1 MNHSGTHAK
10 RVVKRL
16 WKLGWGLVF
25 VSIMTVLSVLGADY
39 SSHFA
44 VAKSLVPPTG
54 TSTAALR

>member
-1 MNHSGTHAK
+1 MKHSGRHVGRLAK
-10 RVVKRL
+10 KA
-16 WKLGWGLVF
+16 WALGWGLVF

-44 VAKSLVPPTG
+44 VAKSLVSPAG